1 MYQRLKGLVHQSLR
15 HFPETKK
22 CNNMRQ
28 KLLIILIS
36 VLIPTIS
43 IHSGPKFVQNGFEF
57 EVLHTG
63 DVLISWGY
71 KSHISKK
78 PAQEVFQ
85 IPSSIEYQGKTY
97 KVQGIAPNG
106 FAGCTD
112 IQHLVIDD
120 GIRSIADYAFQCC
133 INLKS
138 VRIPA
143 SVSGVG
149 KRLFSGCQ
157 NLKSIVVDSKNED
170 LDSRDSCNAIID
182 SENDELIVACPATTI
197 PSSITSIGQGAF
209 SGCENIYEI
218 NIPEGVHKIDNEAFS
233 ACINLKHITLPQS
246 LETIGYFAFGGCKS
260 LRSLYLPKNIK
271 SIDSEKIFAGC
282 DSLSSIVVD
291 KDNKIYD
298 SRQECNAI
306 IETKSSKVIAGCP
319 TSKLVEGLKEIGDF
333 AFQGTQLRE
342 IVIPPSMTQISA
354 EAFYDCDAL
363 SRITVNRDNPKY
375 ESPGG
380 CNAIIRKDSDILILG
395 CANTIIPERIKE
407 IGNDAFAGRPVAKET
422 LRLPDGLTSIGEGA
436 FSHCD
441 NLFEI
446 IIPQSVTSIG
456 EYAFVYCPHLAVVQ
470 LPGRIKELKEEVFS
484 GCEKLAVVDIPE
496 SVSIIRHF
504 AFYNCKNLIY
514 INLPSSITSVE
525 KGAFY
530 GCPCENDIKNL
541 KLHFIV
547 PTY

>member
-1 MYQRLKGLVHQSLR
+1 
-15 HFPETKK
+15 
-22 CNNMRQ
+22 MRQ
-28 KLLIILIS
+28 KLLIILMS
-36 VLIPTIS
+36 VLIPTTS
-43 IHSGPKFVQNGFEF
+43 IHSRPKFVQNGFEF
-57 EVLHTG
+57 EVLNSG

-143 SVSGVG
+143 SVSEVG
-149 KRLFSGCQ
+149 KRLFSGCH
-157 NLKSIVVDSKNED
+157 NLKSIVVDSKNEY
-170 LDSRDSCNAIID
+170 LDSRDSCNAIIISD
-182 SENDELIVACPATTI
+182 DNELIATSPATTI

-218 NIPEGVHKIDNEAFS
+218 NIPEGVYKIDNEAFS
-233 ACINLKHITLPQS
+233 GCISLQS
-246 LETIGYFAFGGCKS
+246 F
-260 LRSLYLPKNIK
+260 YLPKNVK
-271 SIDSEKIFAGC
+271 SIDCERIFAGC
-282 DSLSSIVVD
+282 DSLSLIIVD
-291 KDNKIYD
+291 KDNKVYD

-319 TSKLVEGLKEIGDF
+319 TSKLVEGLKEIGEN
-333 AFQGTQLRE
+333 AFKGIQLRE
-342 IVIPPSMTQISA
+342 IVIPKSMTQISA
-354 EAFYDCDAL
+354 EAFWDCDVL
-363 SRITVNRDNPKY
+363 SRITVNKDNPKY

-380 CNAIIRKDSDILILG
+380 CNAIIRKDSDILVLG
-395 CANTIIPERIKE
+395 CANTIIPERVKE
-407 IGNDAFAGRPVAKET
+407 IGNDAFGERPVAKET
-422 LRLPDGLTSIGEGA
+422 LCLPDGLTSIGEWA
-436 FSHCD
+436 FFKSD

-446 IIPQSVTSIG
+446 IIPRSVTSIG
-456 EYAFVYCPHLAVVQ
+456 EGAFADCPHLAVVQ
-470 LPGRIKELKEEVFS
+470 LLGRIKELKESVFR

-496 SVSIIRHF
+496 SVSIIRKK
-504 AFYNCKNLIY
+504 AFDNCKNLLY
-514 INLPSSITSVE
+514 VNLPTSITSVE
-525 KGAFY
+525 KGAFS
-530 GCPCENDIKNL
+530 GCPCENDIK
-541 KLHFIV
+541 KLEVSWIV
-547 PTY
+547 HTYNK

>member
-1 MYQRLKGLVHQSLR
+1 MCEGFL
-15 HFPETKK
+15 
-22 CNNMRQ
+22 NNMRQ
-28 KLLIILIS
+28 KLLIIFIS

-43 IHSGPKFVQNGFEF
+43 IHSRPKFIQNGFEF
-57 EVLHTG
+57 EVLYTG
-63 DVLISWGY
+63 NVLISWGY
-71 KSHISKK
+71 KSHISQK
-78 PAQEVFQ
+78 PAQGVFH
-85 IPSSIEYQGKTY
+85 IPSVVEYQGKTY
-97 KVQGIAPNG
+97 KVQTIAANG

-120 GIRSIADYAFQCC
+120 GIRSIADDAFQYC

-149 KRLFSGCQ
+149 ERLFSGCH
-157 NLKSIVVDSKNED
+157 NLKSIVVDSKNEY

-182 SENDELIVACPATTI
+182 SDNDELLAASPATTI
-197 PSSITSIGQGAF
+197 PSSVTSIGQGAF
-209 SGCENIYEI
+209 SGCNNIYEI
-218 NIPEGVHKIDNEAFS
+218 NIPEGVHNIDKEAFS
-233 ACINLKHITLPQS
+233 GCVNLKHITLPQS
-246 LETIGYFAFGGCKS
+246 LETIGYFAFSGCES
-260 LRSLYLPKNIK
+260 LQSFYLPKNVK
-271 SIDSEKIFAGC
+271 SIDSERIFSGC

-306 IETKSSKVIAGCP
+306 IETKSSKVIAGCA
-319 TSKLVEGLKEIGDF
+319 TSKLIEGLKEIGEN
-333 AFQGTQLRE
+333 AFKGTQLRE
-342 IVIPPSMTQISA
+342 IVIPKSMTQISA
-354 EAFYDCDAL
+354 EAFWDCDAL
-363 SRITVNRDNPKY
+363 SKITANKDNPKY

-380 CNAIIRKDSDILILG
+380 CNAIIRKDSDILVLG
-395 CANTIIPERIKE
+395 CANTIIPERVKE

-422 LRLPDGLTSIGEGA
+422 LCLPDGLTSIGEGA

-456 EYAFVYCPHLAVVQ
+456 ECAFVYCPHLAVVQ
-470 LPGRIKELKEEVFS
+470 ILGRIKELKEDVFR

-496 SVSIIRHF
+496 SVSIIHQY
-504 AFYNCKNLIY
+504 AFDNCKNLVY
-514 INLPSSITSVE
+514 VNLPTSITSVE
-525 KGAFY
+525 EGAFS

-541 KLHFIV
+541 NLPLVSHQ
-547 PTY
+547 

>member
-1 MYQRLKGLVHQSLR
+1 
-15 HFPETKK
+15 
-22 CNNMRQ
+22 MRQ
-28 KLLIILIS
+28 KLLIILMS
-36 VLIPTIS
+36 VLIPTTS
-43 IHSGPKFVQNGFEF
+43 IHSRPKFVQNGFEF
-57 EVLHTG
+57 EVLNSG

-143 SVSGVG
+143 SVSEVG
-149 KRLFSGCQ
+149 KRLFSGCH
-157 NLKSIVVDSKNED
+157 NLKSIVVDSKNEY
-170 LDSRDSCNAIID
+170 LDSRDSCNAIIISD
-182 SENDELIVACPATTI
+182 DNELIATSPATTI

-218 NIPEGVHKIDNEAFS
+218 NIPEGVHRIDKEAFS

-246 LETIGYFAFGGCKS
+246 LETIGYFAFSGCKS
-260 LRSLYLPKNIK
+260 LQSFYLPKNVK
-271 SIDSEKIFAGC
+271 SIDCERIFAGC
-282 DSLSSIVVD
+282 DSLSLIIVD
-291 KDNKIYD
+291 KDNKVYD

-319 TSKLVEGLKEIGDF
+319 TSKLVEGLKEIGEN
-333 AFQGTQLRE
+333 AFKGIQLRE
-342 IVIPPSMTQISA
+342 IVIPKSMTQISA
-354 EAFYDCDAL
+354 EAFWDCDAL
-363 SRITVNRDNPKY
+363 SRITVNKDNPKY

-380 CNAIIRKDSDILILG
+380 CNAIIRKDSDILVLG
-395 CANTIIPERIKE
+395 CANTIIPERVKE

-422 LRLPDGLTSIGEGA
+422 LRLSGGLTSIGEGA

-446 IIPQSVTSIG
+446 IIPLSVTSIG
-456 EYAFVYCPHLAVVQ
+456 ERAFVNCPNLAVVQ
-470 LPGRIKELKEEVFS
+470 LLGRIKELKEDVFR

-496 SVSIIRHF
+496 SVSIIHQY
-504 AFYNCKNLIY
+504 AFDNCKNLVY
-514 INLPSSITSVE
+514 VNLPTSITSVE
-525 KGAFY
+525 EGAFS

-547 PTY
+547 HTYNK